1 MISIKRT
8 NSDNLDFQKLV
19 GALDVD
25 LAVYYKEEKQFYGK
39 LNNIEKI
46 KHAVVVYNENNKPI
60 GCGGI
65 KAFSEAEAEVKRMFV
80 LIEFR
85 GKGVAKLVLKALEDW
100 SVELGFKK
108 CILETL
114 KEKPYAIRF
123 YEKNNYHTIPS
134 FGDYVKAENSICFAK
149 NLK

>member
-8 NSDNLDFQKLV
+8 NSNDLDFQKLV
-19 GALDVD
+19 EALDID
-25 LAVYYKEEKQFYGK
+25 LGAYYKDEKQFYGK
-39 LNNIEKI
+39 LNNIDEI
-46 KHAVVVYNENNKPI
+46 KHAVVAYDENNTPT

-65 KAFSEAEAEVKRMFV
+65 KAFSEDEVEVKRMFV
-80 LIEFR
+80 PVEFR
-85 GKGVAKLVLKALEDW
+85 GKGVAKLVLEALEDW

-123 YEKNNYHTIPS
+123 YEKNNYHTIPN
-134 FGDYVKAENSICFAK
+134 FGDYVKAKNSICFAK

>member
-8 NSDNLDFQKLV
+8 NSDDLDFQKLV
-19 GALDVD
+19 EALDID
-25 LAVYYKEEKQFYGK
+25 LGVYYKEEKQFYGK
-39 LNNIEKI
+39 LNNVKEIR
-46 KHAVVVYNENNKPI
+46 HAVVAYDENNKPV

-65 KAFSEAEAEVKRMFV
+65 KAFSENESEVKRMFV
-80 LIEFR
+80 PFESR
-85 GKGVAKLVLKALEDW
+85 GKDVAKLVLEALEDW

-123 YEKNNYHTIPS
+123 YEKNNYHTIPN

>member
-8 NSDNLDFQKLV
+8 NSNNLDFQKLV
-19 GALDVD
+19 KTLDID
-25 LAVYYKEEKQFYGK
+25 LVAYYKEEKQFYGK
-39 LNNIEKI
+39 LNDIDEI
-46 KHAVVVYNENNKPI
+46 KHTVVAYDENNNPI

-65 KAFSEAEAEVKRMFV
+65 KAFSEDEVEVKRMFV
-80 LIEFR
+80 PVEFR
-85 GKGVAKLVLKALEDW
+85 GKGVAKLVLEALEVW

-114 KEKPYAIRF
+114 KKKPYAIRF
-123 YEKNNYHTIPS
+123 YEKNNYHAIPN
-134 FGDYVKAENSICFAK
+134 FGDYVKAENSICFVK